1 MENRMRKH
9 PRSLAS
15 ILSFVGAT
23 ALLWMAAS
31 GTASAS
37 VPELDPGSS
46 TSGLA
51 LLLGGAALLLER
63 YRRR

>member
-1 MENRMRKH
+1 MENRMMKNS
-9 PRSLAS
+9 RSLADL
-15 ILSFVGAT
+15 LSLVGAT

-31 GTASAS
+31 GTAFAS

-46 TSGLA
+46 ATGVA
-51 LLLGGAALLLER
+51 VLLGGTALLLER